1 VVNKGVYIVSA
12 RKKVVEELTKDIII
26 AEANRQFLTK
36 DYHQVSMRAIAK
48 ELDCS
53 HGAIYY
59 HFANKAELFYAV
71 ISQYFDEVNALLK
84 SALLAEGDSKSRTMS
99 VFTGFIEFGL
109 NHQSQYQFMFMM
121 RNNEVDPLAQKA
133 ANESYD
139 QFAQTLQHIHQQN
152 LSIAKIYSVFISLH
166 GFVSFF
172 LGAVENYNEAK
183 ETAIMHAKFLLD
195 ALD

>member
-1 VVNKGVYIVSA
+1 MAA
-12 RKKVVEELTKDIII
+12 RKKVVEELTKEIII
-26 AEANRQFLTK
+26 AEANRQFLNK
-36 DYHQVSMRAIAK
+36 DYHHVSMRAIAK
-48 ELDCS
+48 ELNCS

-84 SALLAEGDSKSRTMS
+84 SALLAEGDSRSKTMA

-133 ANESYD
+133 ANESYE
-139 QFAQTLQHIHQQN
+139 QFAQTLQQIHQQK

-172 LGAVENYNEAK
+172 HGGVENYDEAK
-183 ETAIMHAKFLLD
+183 ETAIMHSKFLLD
-195 ALD
+195 ALE